1 MAPRGGLS
9 VRSPCQSN
17 PNLQG
22 PGVPS
27 VGNEGLTVGRPVC
40 TSLRKDGSPCRGPS
54 LPGSDRCWVHDP
66 EQAERT
72 AEARARGAVKAAKL
86 RSLRGRRSRLVTVP
100 ELLRFNAEVVHRA
113 ISGELPPDLARVAI
127 YGLTL
132 QRALI
137 ESGDLAKRLEALE
150 QRLAEQGTRKWA

>member
-1 MAPRGGLS
+1 MDRPI
-9 VRSPCQSN
+9 C
-17 PNLQG
+17 
-22 PGVPS
+22 
-27 VGNEGLTVGRPVC
+27 EGTTKAGRP
-40 TSLRKDGSPCRGPS
+40 CRSFALEAG
-54 LPGSDRCWVHDP
+54 RCVMHDP
-66 EQAERT
+66 SRAEQMRD
-72 AEARARGAVKAAKL
+72 ARAAGAVKAAKV
-86 RSLRGRRSRLVTVP
+86 RSLRGHRSRLVTVP
-100 ELLRFNAEVVHRA
+100 ELLRFNADVVHRA